1 MCGIVGIVDFKRD
14 VSFYEKNL
22 SIAVKLL
29 SKRGPDFQNT
39 YKDQYVLFG
48 HSRLAVIDTS
58 ANANQPFTDIS
69 GQYTIVFNG
78 EIYNFRSL
86 RKKLESEGFL
96 FRTQSDTELLLYSYI
111 KYGVKCL
118 EQLNGDFSFAVY
130 DKKNKQLFIAR
141 DRFGIKP
148 LVFYRN
154 GSTFIFSSEIKGILP
169 FLETKPQMSN
179 EALELYLQ
187 LNYIPAPFTIY
198 NDIFKLKPAHYILID
213 EKRFD
218 IKKYY
223 FVPKE
228 NKNTIYDE
236 KSVFESFSELF
247 ISSVEKR
254 LISDVPIGT
263 FLSGGI
269 DSSIITA
276 VAKQFKPDLATFTIQ
291 FTENKYID
299 ESKDAERVAHYLQT
313 NHHTIPVSQKAMLDE
328 VYNVLDYLDEPF
340 ADSSAIAVSILA
352 KYTRKNITV
361 ALSGDGADELLG
373 GYQKHK
379 AHDWAFKNAHKRYF
393 LEIASTLAKP
403 FPSSRKSFISNKIRQ
418 IQKLAEGLRLNPF
431 ERYWLWCCFQK
442 PEYVNALL
450 QNSIRFSH
458 DIIKELVFTNST
470 NFNEVLYNDMHL
482 VLANDM
488 LFKVDSMS
496 MLHSLEV
503 RVPMLDHTLVDFVAV
518 LPEKFKI
525 NNNAQKYILKQTI
538 GSRLLPKDIL
548 SKPKHGF
555 EIPIQ
560 QWLKGE
566 LNELIT
572 QYLNKENLEKHNLFN
587 ISEINK
593 LKLQLQSVRPLDSA
607 IHLWNLIVFQ
617 YWYVNKYL

>member
-1 MCGIVGIVDFKRD
+1 MCGIVGIVDFKQE
-14 VSFYEKNL
+14 VSSYEKNL

-39 YKDQYVLFG
+39 YKDQYVLLG

-86 RKKLESEGFL
+86 RKKLENEGL
-96 FRTQSDTELLLYSYI
+96 VFRTQSDTELLLYLYI

-130 DKKNKQLFIAR
+130 DQKNKQLFISR

-148 LVFYRN
+148 LVFYRKD
-154 GSTFIFSSEIKGILP
+154 STFIFSSEIKGILP

-198 NDIFKLKPAHYILID
+198 NDIFKLKPAHYIIVD
-213 EKRFD
+213 EKGFE
-218 IKKYY
+218 IKRYY
-223 FVPKE
+223 SVPKE
-228 NKNTIYDE
+228 NQETIYDE
-236 KSVFESFSELF
+236 KNVFATFTDLF
-247 ISSVEKR
+247 NRSVEKR

-269 DSSIITA
+269 DSSVITA
-276 VAKQFKPDLATFTIQ
+276 VAKQFKPDLETFNIQ

-299 ESKDAERVAHYLQT
+299 ESKYAARVAHYLQT

-328 VYNVLDYLDEPF
+328 VYNVLDYIDEPF
-340 ADSSAIAVSILA
+340 ADSSAIAVSVLA

-379 AHDWAFKNAHKRYF
+379 AHDWAFKNAHKRFF
-393 LEIASTLAKP
+393 LEIASTLLKP
-403 FPSSRKSFISNKIRQ
+403 FPSSRKNFISNKIRQ
-418 IQKLAEGLRLNPF
+418 IHKLAEGLRLKPS

-442 PEYVNALL
+442 PAYVNALL
-450 QNSIRFSH
+450 QNPIRFSN
-458 DIIKELVFTNST
+458 DIFKELVFTNST
-470 NFNEVLYNDMHL
+470 NFNEILYNDIHL
-482 VLANDM
+482 VLPNDM
-488 LFKVDSMS
+488 LFKADSMS

-503 RVPMLDHTLVDFVAV
+503 RVPMLDHKLVDFVAE

-525 NNNAQKYILKQTI
+525 KNNIQKYILKQTI
-538 GSRLLPKDIL
+538 GNQLLPKEIL
-548 SKPKHGF
+548 NKPKHGF
-555 EIPIQ
+555 EVPIQ
-560 QWLKGE
+560 QWLKGD

-587 ISEINK
+587 ISEINRLMIQFK
-593 LKLQLQSVRPLDSA
+593 SVRPLDSA

-617 YWYVNKYL
+617 HWYVNKYH

>member
-1 MCGIVGIVDFKRD
+1 MCGIVGIVDFKHE
-14 VSFYEKNL
+14 VTSYEKNL
-22 SIAVKLL
+22 SIAIKLL

-39 YKDQYVLFG
+39 YKDKHVLFG

-78 EIYNFRSL
+78 EIYNFRYL

-118 EQLNGDFSFAVY
+118 EQLNGDFSFAIY

-148 LVFYRN
+148 LVFYRKN
-154 GSTFIFSSEIKGILP
+154 STFIFSSEIKGILP
-169 FLETKPQMSN
+169 FLETKPLMSN

-198 NDIFKLKPAHYILID
+198 NDIFKLKPAHYIIID

-218 IKKYY
+218 VQRYY
-223 FVPKE
+223 SIPKE
-228 NKNTIYDE
+228 NKNIIHDE
-236 KSVFESFSELF
+236 KLVFATFTDLF
-247 ISSVEKR
+247 IQSVEKR
-254 LISDVPIGT
+254 LIADVPIGT

-269 DSSIITA
+269 DSSVITA
-276 VAKQFKPDLATFTIQ
+276 VAKQFKPDLETFTIQ

-299 ESKDAERVAHYLQT
+299 ESKDAEQVAYHLQT

-340 ADSSAIAVSILA
+340 ADSSAIAVSVLA

-379 AHDWAFKNAHKRYF
+379 AHNWAFKNEHKRF
-393 LEIASTLAKP
+393 LLKIASTLLKP
-403 FPSSRKSFISNKIRQ
+403 FPSSRKNFISNKIRQ
-418 IQKLAEGLRLNPF
+418 IQKLTEGLSLNPL

-442 PEYVNALL
+442 PAYVNALL
-450 QNSIRFSH
+450 QNSIRFSDQFLKEFIPTDSSNLN
-458 DIIKELVFTNST
+458 DI
-470 NFNEVLYNDMHL
+470 LYNDLHL
-482 VLANDM
+482 VLPNDM
-488 LFKVDSMS
+488 LFKTDSMS

-503 RVPMLDHTLVDFVAV
+503 RVPMLDHTLVDFVAM

-525 NNNAQKYILKQTI
+525 NNNIQKYILKQTS
-538 GSRLLPKDIL
+538 GTKMLPKNIL
-548 SKPKHGF
+548 NKPKHGF

-560 QWLKGE
+560 QWLKGD
-566 LNELIT
+566 LKILIT

-593 LKLQLQSVRPLDSA
+593 LINQLQSVRPLDSA

-617 YWYVNKYL
+617 YWYINKYR

>member
-1 MCGIVGIVDFKRD
+1 MCGIVGFVDFKRN
-14 VSFYEKNL
+14 VSLFEKNL
-22 SIAVKLL
+22 RTAVQLL

-39 YKDQYVLFG
+39 YIDQFVLLG

-96 FRTQSDTELLLYSYI
+96 FRTQSDTELLLCLYI
-111 KYGVKCL
+111 KYGIKCL
-118 EQLNGDFSFAVY
+118 ELLNGDFSFAVY

-148 LVFYRN
+148 LVFYRKD
-154 GSTFIFSSEIKGILP
+154 STYIFSSEIKGILP

-187 LNYIPAPFTIY
+187 LNYVPAPFTIY
-198 NDIFKLKPAHYILID
+198 KDIFKLKPAHYIIID
-213 EKRFD
+213 ENGFD
-218 IKKYY
+218 VKKYY
-223 FVPKE
+223 SVPKE
-228 NKNTIYDE
+228 NQNVNYDE
-236 KSVFESFSELF
+236 TAVYASFTDIF
-247 ISSVEKR
+247 IQSVEKR

-269 DSSIITA
+269 DSSVITA
-276 VAKQFKPDLATFTIQ
+276 VAKQFKPDLETFTIQ

-313 NHHTIPVSQKAMLDE
+313 NHHTIPVTQNAMLDE

-340 ADSSAIAVSILA
+340 ADSSAIAVSVLA

-379 AHDWAFKNAHKRYF
+379 AHDWAFKNAHKQFF
-393 LEIASTLAKP
+393 LEIASTLLKP
-403 FPSSRKSFISNKIRQ
+403 FPSSRKNFISNKVRQ
-418 IQKLAEGLRLNPF
+418 IQKLTEGLRLNPL

-442 PEYVNALL
+442 PEYVNSLL
-450 QNSIRFSH
+450 QNSNRFSNQFL
-458 DIIKELVFTNST
+458 KEFIPTDSSNLS
-470 NFNEVLYNDMHL
+470 EILYNDLHL
-482 VLANDM
+482 VLPNDM

-503 RVPMLDHTLVDFVAV
+503 RVPMLDHNVVNFVSI

-525 NNNAQKYILKQTI
+525 KNNVQKYILKQTI
-538 GSRLLPKDIL
+538 GNMLLPRDIL
-548 SKPKHGF
+548 NKPKHGF

-593 LKLQLQSVRPLDSA
+593 LLIQFQSVRPLDSA